1 MFASPG
7 TISALTG
14 YDYSIIESGSMVAA
28 ASGSSF
34 RGNSYAVDYLDNI
47 SEGMMTQSC
56 ATHPELG
63 CGSPGLTSMCSATT
77 SDSSPNTFHP
87 VTDMPINTAPYMDQD
102 FAAGGSLEKINECD
116 ALSFRQQWCPSLVDS
131 ALTSSGPSFEPLIRR
146 VRDKNYR
153 RLYAHTKPPYS
164 YISLITWAI
173 QNSQSQMCTL
183 NEIYQIIMQ
192 FFPFYRQNQQRWQ
205 NSIRHSL
212 SFNDCFIKVPRSADR
227 PGKGSYWKLHPDSGN
242 MFENGCY
249 LRRQKRF
256 KCHEKQALKEVHTV
270 SNAVECENRRKDR
283 QAGNEVRISIRK
295 EINNSEISSQAS
307 RLRITENGGK
317 VLERQAALCSRSDV
331 TDLLRSSRPN
341 NAEQYVHQ
349 LQHSFQGPVL
359 HQHSLHISKTTYHL
373 CPRTLNEFPISRD
386 VQFEPLMCG
395 SMPMT
400 ISHGSIPS
408 SVSSGQLEQG
418 AMEAPFS
425 LLCLEESLRHRPP
438 CDSQENIVQTFN
450 RNGSSVDSDRLHRN
464 VVGCSSACD
473 SHHACIASQ
482 RCQQQ
487 LQPIHYQQSLMNV
500 AGANFKHPFSITS
513 IMSAASQAEMEM
525 KLQDDSK
532 CRYDFKP
539 MSMGANSSGPSYL
552 CATGFGR
559 QDLALL
565 SNRSVIDEAT
575 GDRDAGLASFDNYC
589 SRRSATYSTSFL

>member
-1 MFASPG
+1 MIA
-7 TISALTG
+7 T
-14 YDYSIIESGSMVAA
+14 
-28 ASGSSF
+28 ASGSFCAS
-34 RGNSYAVDYLDNI
+34 RGNSYAVDYSTLDNI

-56 ATHPELG
+56 ATHPDLY
-63 CGSPGLTSMCSATT
+63 CGSPGLIGLSMCSATT
-77 SDSSPNTFHP
+77 NDASLNTFHP
-87 VTDMPINTAPYMDQD
+87 VTDMLINTVPYMDED
-102 FAAGGSLEKINECD
+102 FAVGGSLEKINECD
-116 ALSFRQQWCPSLVDS
+116 APSFRQPCCPSLVDS
-131 ALTSSGPSFEPLIRR
+131 ALTTPGPSFEPLIRR

-173 QNSQSQMCTL
+173 QNSPSQMCTL

-227 PGKGSYWKLHPDSGN
+227 PGKGSYWRLHPDSGN

-256 KCHEKQALKEVHTV
+256 KCHERQALKEAYKVSSTV
-270 SNAVECENRRKDR
+270 DCENRRKDR
-283 QAGNEVRISIRK
+283 QAGNEVRNSVRK
-295 EINNSEISSQAS
+295 DINNPEISPQAY
-307 RLRITENGGK
+307 RLRTTENGGK
-317 VLERQAALCSRSDV
+317 LLERQAALCLSSDV

-341 NAEQYVHQ
+341 NTEQYAHQ
-349 LQHSFQGPVL
+349 LQQSLQGPVL
-359 HQHSLHISKTTYHL
+359 QQSLHISKTTYHL
-373 CPRTLNEFPISRD
+373 RPRALNEFPISRD
-386 VQFEPLMCG
+386 AQLEPLMCG
-395 SMPMT
+395 SIPMT

-408 SVSSGQLEQG
+408 SVSSGQSEQG
-418 AMEAPFS
+418 AIEAPFG

-438 CDSQENIVQTFN
+438 CVSHENIVQTFN
-450 RNGSSVDSDRLHRN
+450 RNGSSIDSDRLQRN
-464 VVGCSSACD
+464 VIGGSSVCD
-473 SHHACIASQ
+473 SHRACITSQ

-525 KLQDDSK
+525 KMQDDSK
-532 CRYDFKP
+532 CRYDFKSTP
-539 MSMGANSSGPSYL
+539 MSLGPNSSGSSYL

-559 QDLALL
+559 QELTLL

-575 GDRDAGLASFDNYC
+575 GEGDAGLASFDNYC
-589 SRRSATYSTSFL
+589 SRRSAAYSASLL